1 MSDRI
6 GGMGAGFQPSF
17 TPGGAQTQVSTN
29 LTQGQYQS
37 EAVNVGKDPTS
48 MLQDA
53 AEELTFGAHEFRT
66 KRELGERK
74 LRDAEGSSQIE
85 TVERIQEYLE
95 QLPDIDPRQLRDL
108 YEQMRDSGEKPSR
121 EALQRRL
128 SGFHEDITYQQ
139 AALEFLVSELEKS
152 ADDPELLEVARGALV
167 ENERAYGPEIRA
179 GLNVTATAMA
189 NAASSGEVQDL
200 REMYRN
206 TILKHE
212 SIRQSFDNIVERYGE
227 EDLGERIGFLLT
239 AMGEDLSA
247 RGPSIP
253 PAELKIIMDDMHQ
266 LETLSTLRE
275 RSMVSLQRLD
285 QRYQAL

>member
-6 GGMGAGFQPSF
+6 GGLGGGFQPGF
-17 TPGGAQTQVSTN
+17 TPGGAQAQVSTN
-29 LTQGQYQS
+29 LAKGQYQS
-37 EAVNVGKDPTS
+37 EAVSVGKDPTS

-85 TVERIQEYLE
+85 TVKRIQEYLE

-139 AALEFLVSELEKS
+139 AALEFLATELEK
-152 ADDPELLEVARGALV
+152 AGDDPELLDVVRGALV
-167 ENERAYGPEIRA
+167 ENERAFGPEIRA
-179 GLNVTATAMA
+179 GLNVTGAAMA
-189 NAASSGEVQDL
+189 TGASSGEVQDL

-206 TILKHE
+206 TVLKHE
-212 SIRQSFDNIVERYGE
+212 SIRQSFQNIVERYGE
-227 EDLGERIGFLLT
+227 EDLGDRIGFLLT

-253 PAELKIIMDDMHQ
+253 PPELKIIMDDMHQ

-275 RSMVSLQRLD
+275 RSIVALQRLD

>member
-6 GGMGAGFQPSF
+6 GGLGAGFQPSF
-17 TPGGAQTQVSTN
+17 TPGGPQTQVATN
-29 LTQGQYQS
+29 LAKGQYQS
-37 EAVNVGKDPTS
+37 EEVSVGKDPTS

-85 TVERIQEYLE
+85 TVKRIQEYLE
-95 QLPDIDPRQLRDL
+95 KLPDIDPRRLRDL
-108 YEQMRDSGEKPSR
+108 YEELRSSGETPSR
-121 EALQRRL
+121 EGLQRRL
-128 SGFHEDITYQQ
+128 GGFHDDITYQQ

>member
-6 GGMGAGFQPSF
+6 GGMGGGFQPSF

-37 EAVNVGKDPTS
+37 EAVSVGKDPTS

-85 TVERIQEYLE
+85 TVKRIQEYLE

-108 YEQMRDSGEKPSR
+108 YEQMRDSGEQPSR

-139 AALEFLVSELEKS
+139 AALEFLATELEK
-152 ADDPELLEVARGALV
+152 AGDDPELLDVVRGALV
-167 ENERAYGPEIRA
+167 ENERAFGPEIRA
-179 GLNVTATAMA
+179 GLNVTGAAMA
-189 NAASSGEVQDL
+189 TGASSGEVQDL

-206 TILKHE
+206 TVLKHE
-212 SIRQSFDNIVERYGE
+212 SIRQSFQNIVERYGE
-227 EDLGERIGFLLT
+227 EDLGDRIGFLLT

-253 PAELKIIMDDMHQ
+253 PPELKIIMDDMHQ

-275 RSMVSLQRLD
+275 RSIVALQRLD

>member
-6 GGMGAGFQPSF
+6 GGLGMGFQPSF
-17 TPGGAQTQVSTN
+17 TPGGTN
-29 LTQGQYQS
+29 AEVGSDLARGQYQS
-37 EAVNVGKDPTS
+37 ESVNVGKDPTS

-74 LRDAEGSSQIE
+74 LREGEGSSQIE
-85 TVERIQEYLE
+85 TIKRIQEYME
-95 QLPDIDPRQLRDL
+95 KLPDLDPRRLQDL
-108 YEQMRDSGEKPSR
+108 YEQLRNSSEGPSR
-121 EALQRRL
+121 EGLQRRL
-128 SGFHEDITYQQ
+128 GGFHEDITYQQ
-139 AALEFLVSELEKS
+139 AALEFLASELEKTG
-152 ADDPELLEVARGALV
+152 DDPELLDVVRGALV
-167 ENERAYGPEIRA
+167 ENERSYGPEIRA
-179 GLNVTATAMA
+179 GLNITGAAIES
-189 NAASSGEVQDL
+189 AASSGEVQDL
-200 REMYRN
+200 REMYRS
-206 TILKHE
+206 TVLKHE

-239 AMGEDLSA
+239 AIGEDLGA

-275 RSMVSLQRLD
+275 RSMASLQRLD
-285 QRYQAL
+285 QRYHAL